1 MAQDADLWAST
12 PGARVSLAD
21 LPDTVE
27 RELRI
32 IKSEAIRALRHPLE
46 MGFVH
51 ARVEGWLDTSQQFE
65 DSEDWVW
72 SERIGG
78 PDLIALEGWQHVNW
92 NEGTLA
98 GHPISVRW
106 DHVVRELATLAAR
119 VQRDSNKA
127 TGSAKRA
134 AGGATPRHDWEAFW
148 IEVALYAAKND
159 LNPEHR
165 LELQRH
171 MVDWTAHMWPEPPDP
186 ATIRARL
193 KKLYDAQRAAR
204 N

>member
-1 MAQDADLWAST
+1 MLGPGGARSRDRTPGSPNGPPRRLRGRSARRRRAMAQDADLWAST
-12 PGARVSLAD
+12 PGAWVSLAD

-106 DHVVRELATLAAR
+106 DHVVRELA
-119 VQRDSNKA
+119 
-127 TGSAKRA
+127 
-134 AGGATPRHDWEAFW
+134 
-148 IEVALYAAKND
+148 
-159 LNPEHR
+159 
-165 LELQRH
+165 
-171 MVDWTAHMWPEPPDP
+171 
-186 ATIRARL
+186 
-193 KKLYDAQRAAR
+193 
-204 N
+204 